1 VLGLRH
7 VSSIQVPH
15 RVVFALL
22 IVADS
27 FHCLYCHGW
36 EEKGAAS
43 AGVLAEGDIA
53 SVSHALHIARQT
65 LRISKEATIYTNG
78 DGNLANDLRAAID
91 TATVPMKVD
100 SRKIESLVKAPHRA
114 RCNLH
119 FTDGTSA
126 TEAFIAHKPKTKL
139 RGDLAQQLCLELAP
153 AGIIKVNPPFNQTSL
168 RGVFA
173 TGDCAAPMQTVTNAL
188 QSGSCT
194 GGGAPL
200 QIQAETCNQKALF

>member
-1 VLGLRH
+1 MDGR
-7 VSSIQVPH
+7 
-15 RVVFALL
+15 RR
-22 IVADS
+22 
-27 FHCLYCHGW
+27 
-36 EEKGAAS
+36 
-43 AGVLAEGDIA
+43 
-53 SVSHALHIARQT
+53 ALHQRASWPREISRRYLMHSISRARRCALARKLQSTQT
-65 LRISKEATIYTNG
+65 AT
-78 DGNLANDLRAAID
+78 GNLANDLRAAID

-153 AGIIKVNPPFNQTSL
+153 ASIIKVNPPFNQTSL

-173 TGDCAAPMQTVTNAL
+173 AGDCAAPMQTVTNAL